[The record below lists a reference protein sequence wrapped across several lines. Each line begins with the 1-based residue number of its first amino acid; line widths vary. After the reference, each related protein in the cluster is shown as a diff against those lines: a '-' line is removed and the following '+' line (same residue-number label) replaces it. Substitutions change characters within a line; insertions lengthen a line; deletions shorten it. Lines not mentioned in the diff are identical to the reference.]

1 MAAREAALRSAE
13 QAEAQVA
20 RQPVV
25 AAQATGS
32 SMPAEG
38 SVEPEWSSC
47 ASSEGDRVIEFG
59 EQLAAQWTVQAQ
71 QQQQELAEKV
81 LAAQAESAERHRGEV
96 ASVKSEFDQ
105 ELDRMGRVTREVASS
120 AHKGL
125 VTALEVAAGT
135 DKKVSSLEEV
145 LRSQVS
151 SLQGILDQTLRQQ
164 NTMAQRME
172 GWMQAQSAQ
181 QVSMLQQ
188 SKLFAEQKAQA
199 ASEAT
204 QQMLLSV
211 VQSSEEKLQAFQQKI
226 EQQAELVEGRRA
238 AQEAASA
245 EARTE
250 AARQATRLAREQQEA
265 MQQAA
270 ARQAEA
276 LAQQAAAQ
284 QAVAVAQEA
293 AAQEVAAQRAAAQQA
308 AAQQVADQQ
317 AAVQQAAAQQAAAQ
331 QAAQALTQQQQQAQ
345 HGGQHWQ
352 QQHQCG
358 GQSQMQGGAGGA
370 GGPPAPG
377 GQVCIICQRS
387 PVDPVSGLCAVCLH
401 QRDGVLGGSPRC
413 SISGCIN
420 LAQPGATLCAV
431 HLGGPAQTGPQQQPH
446 QQPQAAAGEDQLAA
460 IFRQNAEQTRE
471 LKQMVLT
478 MATQQYTAAQELKKA
493 SSKPKDS
500 AKFSTQAQ
508 EIWIKLR
515 ALFDHAGTN
524 QVRVA
529 PSAVGLT
536 GEELYQEMMVMASD
550 AAVNDSFKY
559 TQSLAYHVTE
569 FLMGGNVN
577 TGVFH
582 PLQLM
587 DFLQRKHMAS
597 YRGKRG
603 QQVWTMDVTKAS
615 VKRLEPKPTSKWT
628 RAEVQSAFEELGMF
642 LARLI
647 GEPAQKMVQD
657 AFQMLDGLF
666 DEHRRDRDVV
676 DWTYLAGVGDLL
688 LCKWC
693 QELRRWA
700 AAGVR
705 WDPDRHSVEFA
716 HWFGLPDPVPV
727 IAVPLE
733 DPWFDQNV
741 GDILYQMLKRGK
753 PAVDKWLKGM
763 GSVDEVE
770 LEAEQGPQQPAAML
784 HSQQQASTVSA
795 FPQLGQA
802 WAVGGVGYEVL
813 ALDEVDP
820 EEEGYVL
827 LPASGGQPARAVTM
841 QRVRFCTDQRLGV
854 CKLGD
859 KCPRSHDP
867 EVMAKENEAT
877 KGSQCHAF
885 AADGT
890 CRFGKNCRFSH
901 GAADFR

>member
-1 MAAREAALRSAE
+1 M
-13 QAEAQVA
+13 
-20 RQPVV
+20 
-25 AAQATGS
+25 
-32 SMPAEG
+32 
-38 SVEPEWSSC
+38 
-47 ASSEGDRVIEFG
+47 
-59 EQLAAQWTVQAQ
+59 
-71 QQQQELAEKV
+71 
-81 LAAQAESAERHRGEV
+81 
-96 ASVKSEFDQ
+96 
-105 ELDRMGRVTREVASS
+105 
-120 AHKGL
+120 
-125 VTALEVAAGT
+125 
-135 DKKVSSLEEV
+135 
-145 LRSQVS
+145 
-151 SLQGILDQTLRQQ
+151 
-164 NTMAQRME
+164 
-172 GWMQAQSAQ
+172 
-181 QVSMLQQ
+181 
-188 SKLFAEQKAQA
+188 
-199 ASEAT
+199 
-204 QQMLLSV
+204 
-211 VQSSEEKLQAFQQKI
+211 
-226 EQQAELVEGRRA
+226 
-238 AQEAASA
+238 
-245 EARTE
+245 
-250 AARQATRLAREQQEA
+250 
-265 MQQAA
+265 
-270 ARQAEA
+270 
-276 LAQQAAAQ
+276 
-284 QAVAVAQEA
+284 
-293 AAQEVAAQRAAAQQA
+293 
-308 AAQQVADQQ
+308 
-317 AAVQQAAAQQAAAQ
+317 
-331 QAAQALTQQQQQAQ
+331 
-345 HGGQHWQ
+345 
-352 QQHQCG
+352 
-358 GQSQMQGGAGGA
+358 
-370 GGPPAPG
+370 
-377 GQVCIICQRS
+377 
-387 PVDPVSGLCAVCLH
+387 
-401 QRDGVLGGSPRC
+401 
-413 SISGCIN
+413 N
-420 LAQPGATLCAV
+420 LAQPASTLCGT
-431 HLGGPAQTGPQQQPH
+431 HLGGAAPQQQH
-446 QQPQAAAGEDQLAA
+446 HQPQAAAGEDQLAA

-493 SSKPKDS
+493 SSKPRDS
-500 AKFSTQAQ
+500 AKFSTEAQ
-508 EIWIKLR
+508 EIWIRLR
-515 ALFDHAGTN
+515 ALFDHAGTD

-536 GEELYQEMMVMASD
+536 GEELYQEIMVMASD

-559 TQSLAYHVTE
+559 TQSLSYHVTE

-603 QQVWTMDVTKAS
+603 QQVWTMGVTAAS
-615 VKRLEPKPTSKWT
+615 VKRLEAKPTGKWT

-657 AFQMLDGLF
+657 AFQMLDDLF
-666 DEHRRDRDVV
+666 DHHRRDRDVV

-741 GDILYQMLKRGK
+741 GDILYHMLKRGK

-770 LEAEQGPQQPAAML
+770 SEARHGPQQPAVAPRS
-784 HSQQQASTVSA
+784 HQQEPPVSP

-802 WAVGGVGYEVL
+802 WAVGGVWYEVL
-813 ALDEVDP
+813 PLDEVDP

-841 QRVRFCTDQRLGV
+841 QRVRFCTDQRLGI

-859 KCPRSHDP
+859 KCPKSHDP
-867 EVMAKENEAT
+867 AVMAKENEAT
-877 KGSQCHAF
+877 RDSKCHAF

>member
-1 MAAREAALRSAE
+1 
-13 QAEAQVA
+13 
-20 RQPVV
+20 
-25 AAQATGS
+25 
-32 SMPAEG
+32 
-38 SVEPEWSSC
+38 
-47 ASSEGDRVIEFG
+47 
-59 EQLAAQWTVQAQ
+59 
-71 QQQQELAEKV
+71 
-81 LAAQAESAERHRGEV
+81 
-96 ASVKSEFDQ
+96 
-105 ELDRMGRVTREVASS
+105 
-120 AHKGL
+120 
-125 VTALEVAAGT
+125 
-135 DKKVSSLEEV
+135 
-145 LRSQVS
+145 
-151 SLQGILDQTLRQQ
+151 
-164 NTMAQRME
+164 
-172 GWMQAQSAQ
+172 
-181 QVSMLQQ
+181 
-188 SKLFAEQKAQA
+188 
-199 ASEAT
+199 
-204 QQMLLSV
+204 
-211 VQSSEEKLQAFQQKI
+211 
-226 EQQAELVEGRRA
+226 
-238 AQEAASA
+238 
-245 EARTE
+245 
-250 AARQATRLAREQQEA
+250 
-265 MQQAA
+265 
-270 ARQAEA
+270 
-276 LAQQAAAQ
+276 
-284 QAVAVAQEA
+284 
-293 AAQEVAAQRAAAQQA
+293 
-308 AAQQVADQQ
+308 
-317 AAVQQAAAQQAAAQ
+317 
-331 QAAQALTQQQQQAQ
+331 
-345 HGGQHWQ
+345 
-352 QQHQCG
+352 
-358 GQSQMQGGAGGA
+358 
-370 GGPPAPG
+370 
-377 GQVCIICQRS
+377 
-387 PVDPVSGLCAVCLH
+387 
-401 QRDGVLGGSPRC
+401 VLGGSPRC
-413 SISGCIN
+413 AVSGCMN
-420 LAQPGATLCAV
+420 LAQPASTLCAV
-431 HLGGPAQTGPQQQPH
+431 HLGGGAAPQQQH

-478 MATQQYTAAQELKKA
+478 MATQQYTAAQELKKS
-493 SSKPKDS
+493 SSKPRDS
-500 AKFSTQAQ
+500 ARFSTEAQ
-508 EIWIKLR
+508 EIWIRLR

-536 GEELYQEMMVMASD
+536 GEELYQEIMVMASD

-559 TQSLAYHVTE
+559 TQSLSYHVTE

-603 QQVWTMDVTKAS
+603 QQVWTMGVTAAS
-615 VKRLEPKPTSKWT
+615 VKRLETKPTGKWT

-657 AFQMLDGLF
+657 AFQMLDDLF
-666 DEHRRDRDVV
+666 DHHRRDRDVV

-741 GDILYQMLKRGK
+741 GDILYHMLKRGK

-763 GSVDEVE
+763 GSVEEVE
-770 LEAEQGPQQPAAML
+770 LEAHQGPQQPAVAPRS
-784 HSQQQASTVSA
+784 HQQEPTVSS

-802 WAVGGVGYEVL
+802 WAVGGVWYEVL
-813 ALDEVDP
+813 PLDEVDP

-859 KCPRSHDP
+859 KCPKSHDP
-867 EVMAKENEAT
+867 VVMAKENEAT
-877 KGSQCHAF
+877 KDSKCHAF